1 MSLKSSYEAPSE
13 LLKSS
18 NEMWSP
24 VKMRNIVTYIMALIF
39 SSMPQL
45 VLAESAQTF
54 NMISTSDVV
63 SEMTLNSEVEELLNN
78 SEVQKQL
85 VANGLTQEEAT
96 KRLAALSPAEMN
108 QLSLQIQ
115 EARAGGDILFTILI
129 VVLII
134 FLVQRI

>member
-1 MSLKSSYEAPSE
+1 MSLESSYEAPSE

-18 NEMWSP
+18 CEKWFP
-24 VKMRNIVTYIMALIF
+24 VKMRNIVTYVMAFIF

-45 VLAESAQTF
+45 ALAESAQTF
-54 NMISTSDVV
+54 NMVSTSSVV
-63 SEMTLNSEVEELLNN
+63 SDMTLSSEVEELLNN

>member
-1 MSLKSSYEAPSE
+1 
-13 LLKSS
+13 
-18 NEMWSP
+18 
-24 VKMRNIVTYIMALIF
+24 MAIIF

-45 VLAESAQTF
+45 ALAETVQTF
-54 NMISTSDVV
+54 NMVSTSSVV
-63 SEMTLNSEVEELLNN
+63 SEMTVSFEVEELLNN